1 MKAGTHG
8 FFQGEF
14 SDKDN
19 QAVTFSGFGIM
30 IPDTKVSL
38 LSVPELC
45 RHGHTVIH
53 GGDTKKGSHGM
64 TLYNGITE
72 RFIPFTFDD
81 NS

>member
-53 GGDTKKGSHGM
+53 GGDAKKGSHLM
-64 TLYNGITE
+64 ILNNGITE